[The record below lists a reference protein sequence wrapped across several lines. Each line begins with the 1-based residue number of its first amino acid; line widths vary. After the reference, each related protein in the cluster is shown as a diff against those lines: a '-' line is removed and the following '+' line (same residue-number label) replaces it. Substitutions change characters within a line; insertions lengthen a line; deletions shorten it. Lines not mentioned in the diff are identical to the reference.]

1 MTQSLRVVLADDE
14 PELLAYYQSLL
25 GAMGHEVVATA
36 ANGEELVRQCRVTQ
50 PDLVITDVKMPEK
63 DGIQAVLEVFRE
75 RPMRVI
81 LVTGY
86 HAPSHI
92 YGALREMV
100 LAYLAKPFQQREL
113 EMAIDR
119 VEQRFVEFQALRE
132 SGSDAAKVGEN
143 RDRLRLAKGILMK
156 RGGIGDRQA
165 FQELQ
170 VLARAQNVSVLD
182 AAQCVI
188 RAEQSGPSTPGDA
201 AHDNRVSNCF

>member
-1 MTQSLRVVLADDE
+1 MTHALRVVLADDE

-25 GAMGHEVVATA
+25 DAIGHTVVATA
-36 ANGEELVRQCRVTQ
+36 ANGEELVKQCRATR
-50 PDLVITDVKMPEK
+50 PDLVITDVKMPQK

-113 EMAIDR
+113 EMALER
-119 VEQRFVEFQALRE
+119 VEQRFVEFQALRD
-132 SGSDAAKVGEN
+132 SGADPAKVVEN
-143 RDRLRLAKGILMK
+143 RETLRLAKGILMK
-156 RGGIGDRQA
+156 RNRLGDRQA
-165 FQELQ
+165 FQQLQ
-170 VLARAQNVSVLD
+170 TLAHDRSISLLA
-182 AAQCVI
+182 AAQWVI
-188 RAEQSGPSTPGDA
+188 QEDRNAPADP
-201 AHDNRVSNCF
+201 HDPARNRHVGNCS

>member
-1 MTQSLRVVLADDE
+1 MTQPLRVVLADDE
-14 PELLAYYQSLL
+14 PELLAYYQTLL

-36 ANGEELVRQCRVTQ
+36 TNGEDLVRQCRATR

-113 EMAIDR
+113 EMAIER

-132 SGSDAAKVGEN
+132 SGADGAKVGEN
-143 RDRLRLAKGILMK
+143 RETLRLAKGILMK
-156 RGGIGDRQA
+156 RGGLTDRLA
-165 FQELQ
+165 FRELQ
-170 VLARAQNVSVLD
+170 TLAQARNVSLLA
-182 AAQCVI
+182 AAQRVI
-188 RAEQSGPSTPGDA
+188 EEEGTRTSAPSQA
-201 AHDNRVSNCF
+201 AQENQVSNCR